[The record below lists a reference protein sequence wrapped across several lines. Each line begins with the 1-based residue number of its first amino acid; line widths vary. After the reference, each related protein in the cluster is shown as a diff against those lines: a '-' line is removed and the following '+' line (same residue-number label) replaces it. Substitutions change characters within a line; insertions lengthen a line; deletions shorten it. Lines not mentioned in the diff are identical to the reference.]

1 MATESLLRG
10 ADFLAKVGLCSS
22 GCLTKEKQSHS
33 TRNLFWPYLSRS
45 SQSTPSLIFSVNSL
59 DLNEVGESYII

>member
-22 GCLTKEKQSHS
+22 GCLTKEKTKSFDIES
-33 TRNLFWPYLSRS
+33 FLALS
-45 SQSTPSLIFSVNSL
+45 LAEL
-59 DLNEVGESYII
+59 AEYAESYFLS